1 MSETITR
8 EDLRIGTGEL
18 FACHSCGI
26 PKREMEFEGGSI
38 LCKVCAPRVMNAK
51 NIEVTE
57 EDVRK
62 TKYDIALDRLRDS
75 QEPAV
80 PGGVQKA
87 HTILGGSTSS
97 ELLAEVIRD
106 MRDGQKPNGDA
117 SWIPRDPKMYNR
129 SLELLQRAEFKH
141 DEALKKADPASA
153 LTYEEIRSLSIDT
166 IVQEMIRDRELRIKI
181 LGILYER
188 CPNLI
193 DELMQVSDVTVISHD
208 ELKPASKTLDLGAV
222 I

>member
-1 MSETITR
+1 MSDTITR

-18 FACHSCGI
+18 FACTICGI
-26 PKREMEFEGGSI
+26 PKRASEFEGSSI
-38 LCKVCAPRVMNAK
+38 LCRICAPRMMNAK
-51 NIEVTE
+51 NAEVTD

-80 PGGVQKA
+80 PSGVRKA
-87 HTILGGSTSS
+87 HEILGGQTSS
-97 ELLAEVIRD
+97 ELLAEIIRD
-106 MRDGQKPNGDA
+106 MRDGQKPDGDG

-153 LTYEEIRSLSIDT
+153 LTYDEIRSLSIDT
-166 IVQEMIRDRELRIKI
+166 IVQEMIRDRELRIKV

-193 DELMQVSDVTVISHD
+193 DELMQVANVTVVPQAED
-208 ELKPASKTLDLGAV
+208 QPASKPLDLGAV

>member
-1 MSETITR
+1 MSDTITR
-8 EDLRIGTGEL
+8 ETLRIGTGEL

-26 PKREMEFEGGSI
+26 PKRETEFEGDSI
-38 LCKVCAPRVMNAK
+38 LCRICAPRVMNAK

-87 HTILGGSTSS
+87 HAILGGSTSS
-97 ELLAEVIRD
+97 ELLAEIIRD
-106 MRDGQKPNGDA
+106 MRDGQTPDGNA
-117 SWIPRDPKMYNR
+117 SWVPRDPKMYNR

-141 DEALKKADPASA
+141 DDALKKADPASA

-166 IVQEMIRDRELRIKI
+166 IVQEMIRDRELRIKV

-193 DELMQVSDVTVISHD
+193 DELMQVSAVTVISPV
-208 ELKPASKTLDLGAV
+208 ESKPAYKHLDLGEV

>member
-1 MSETITR
+1 M
-8 EDLRIGTGEL
+8 
-18 FACHSCGI
+18 
-26 PKREMEFEGGSI
+26 
-38 LCKVCAPRVMNAK
+38 MNAK
-51 NIEVTE
+51 NAEVTD

-80 PGGVQKA
+80 PSGVRKA
-87 HTILGGSTSS
+87 HEILGGQTSS
-97 ELLAEVIRD
+97 ELLAEIIRD
-106 MRDGQKPNGDA
+106 MRDGQKPDGDG

-153 LTYEEIRSLSIDT
+153 LTYDEIRSLSIDT
-166 IVQEMIRDRELRIKI
+166 IVQEMIRDRELRIKV

-193 DELMQVSDVTVISHD
+193 DELMQVANVTVVPQAED
-208 ELKPASKTLDLGAV
+208 QPASKPLDLGAV

>member
-1 MSETITR
+1 
-8 EDLRIGTGEL
+8 
-18 FACHSCGI
+18 
-26 PKREMEFEGGSI
+26 
-38 LCKVCAPRVMNAK
+38 MNAK
-51 NIEVTE
+51 NAEVTE

-106 MRDGQKPNGDA
+106 MRNGQQPNGDA
-117 SWIPRDPKMYNR
+117 TWIPRDPKMYNR

-141 DEALKKADPASA
+141 DEALKKADPASV
-153 LTYEEIRSLSIDT
+153 LTYDEIRSLSVDT
-166 IVQEMIRDRELRIKI
+166 IVQEMIRDRELRIKV
-181 LGILYER
+181 LGVLYER
-188 CPNLI
+188 CSNLI
-193 DELMQVSDVTVISHD
+193 DELMQVANVTIVQQPEREYADKS
-208 ELKPASKTLDLGAV
+208 LDLGAV